1 MNFLKSLANL
11 FTGGGRPTV
20 NNRTLSIYLLS
31 RRCNEPLIGQID
43 LLNELSQT
51 DEESGNAHAYY
62 ARKVFRTSGQNRCF
76 DQVEVELWFNQNK
89 KVAEHH
95 VQGVRW
101 LEADEYEREL
111 ARFNA
116 PRDDDDNDADDD
128 VAADADSDTSGSTE
142 D

>member
-11 FTGGGRPTV
+11 FFGGGRPSA

-51 DEESGNAHAYY
+51 DEESGTQHTYY
-62 ARKVFRTSGQNRCF
+62 ARKVFRTSGHNRCF
-76 DQVEVELWFNQNK
+76 DQIEVELWFDQNK

-95 VQGVRW
+95 VQGGRW
-101 LEADEYEREL
+101 LEADEYEQEL

-116 PRDDDDNDADDD
+116 PPEDDADDD
-128 VAADADSDTSGSTE
+128 ETTDTPDNTKE
-142 D
+142 